1 MNITYSRMSV
11 NAIYSIPV
19 IFYEI
24 VHKSMRRGS
33 KEEDCYH
40 KAPGYLI

>member
-1 MNITYSRMSV
+1 MNIAYPRMFV
-11 NAIYSIPV
+11 DAIYRIPV

-24 VHKSMRRGS
+24 VYKSMRRGS